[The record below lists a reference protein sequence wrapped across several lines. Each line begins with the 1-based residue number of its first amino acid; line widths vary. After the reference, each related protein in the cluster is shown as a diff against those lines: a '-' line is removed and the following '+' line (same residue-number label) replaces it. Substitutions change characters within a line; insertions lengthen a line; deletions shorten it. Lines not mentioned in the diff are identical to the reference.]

1 MCCFETIRTTNSTT
15 NITTYTVEVSEFCS
29 DSPSKE
35 ILEGIGFIFG
45 YALPLG
51 QLIILAILI
60 RRELKRPK
68 AVRSG
73 LAEQDLE
80 QVERMER
87 RMAKIGFIIVLV
99 FIICQTPQGLN
110 SFLFLIDSD
119 KNVYQQMTHIDLQQ
133 FLGGGFIV
141 LNSCV
146 NFIIYF
152 MHGANVKEKMVNF
165 CCWKKDRKTETRG
178 PLPGM

>member
-1 MCCFETIRTTNSTT
+1 MNFI
-15 NITTYTVEVSEFCS
+15 
-29 DSPSKE
+29 
-35 ILEGIGFIFG
+35 IGYF
-45 YALPLG
+45 LPLV

-68 AVRSG
+68 AIRNG
-73 LAEQDLE
+73 LAENVLK
-80 QVERMER
+80 QVEKMER

-99 FIICQTPQGLN
+99 FIICQTPQGLYT
-110 SFLFLIDSD
+110 FLCLIDSD
-119 KNVYQQMTHIDLQQ
+119 KSTFRELLHIPHYHYDDWTVYLAMAMALVH
-133 FLGGGFIV
+133 